1 MIYTHRNQ
9 EGKSKQKSACPNPSS
24 PSKSLANGG
33 QASPHL
39 RRGGKTFMGK
49 MMNGAA
55 VTSLRSNG
63 GAVDTCSKGISS
75 SSSAPKAEKSLI
87 FQITE
92 SSSRIFLL
100 TAPTTAVTAVVA
112 IVVGRSVGRFRFRRL
127 CPREPRAVS
136 NY

>member
-1 MIYTHRNQ
+1 
-9 EGKSKQKSACPNPSS
+9 
-24 PSKSLANGG
+24 
-33 QASPHL
+33 
-39 RRGGKTFMGK
+39 MGK

-100 TAPTTAVTAVVA
+100 TAPTTAVTDVVA
-112 IVVGRSVGRFRFRRL
+112 IVVGRSVGFVFAVFVPESLGQYQIIKLFRTQRVPGNGFCEAPSSSSCFHQL
-127 CPREPRAVS
+127 PFLNLPLQLYS
-136 NY
+136 FFSF